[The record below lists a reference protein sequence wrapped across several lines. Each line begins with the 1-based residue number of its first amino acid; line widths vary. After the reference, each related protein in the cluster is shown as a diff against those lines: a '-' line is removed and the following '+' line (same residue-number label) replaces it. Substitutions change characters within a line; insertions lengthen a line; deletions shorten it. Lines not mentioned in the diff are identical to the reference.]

1 MISEPE
7 DARLGLLAAYA
18 EDMFPGAASP
28 ILEPAPDPR
37 LSPDWAL
44 RGYLTACDALMSRR
58 MALGFGGRVFYGI
71 LVESTARPGEFVVA
85 IRGTADI
92 IEWAI
97 DAKFVQVRYPAGGH
111 VESGFWGL
119 FQSMRFRPPGGP
131 DEDAGPGIAKAV
143 GKGALTMI
151 GHSLGAPLA
160 AYLALDLALNCGL
173 TPRAR
178 LFASPRPG
186 DQAFADVFAAH
197 VPDAVGYAYERD
209 EVCEV
214 PFGFGYLPLHCQR
227 LITVQDSQAVIR
239 DNPAAAHHLLC
250 YLASLDYTLMGWWS
264 VPARDQHITECI
276 LGPNPRLLSF

>member
-18 EDMFPGAASP
+18 LDMFPGAGSR
-28 ILEPAPDPR
+28 ILEPPPDPR
-37 LSPDWAL
+37 LSPDWTL

-58 MALGFGGRVFYGI
+58 MALGFGGRAFYGF
-71 LVESTARPGEFVVA
+71 LAESAVRPGTFAVA

-92 IEWAI
+92 VEWAI
-97 DAKFVQVRYPAGGH
+97 DAKFVQRSHPAGGS
-111 VESGFWGL
+111 VESGFYGL
-119 FQSMRFRPPGGP
+119 FQSMRYRPPGGP
-131 DEDAGPGIAKAV
+131 DEDVGPGIAKAV
-143 GKGALTMI
+143 GKGALTVI

-160 AYLALDLALNCGL
+160 TFVALDLARNYGP

-186 DQAFADVFAAH
+186 DQAFADAFAVH

-209 EVCEV
+209 EVPEV

-239 DNPAAAHHLLC
+239 DNPAAAHHLYC
-250 YLASLDYTLMGWWS
+250 YLAALDYGLTRLWS
-264 VPARDQHITECI
+264 VPARDQSVIECI
-276 LGPNPRLLSF
+276 LGPNPHFLPP